1 METAPVPVAGS
12 MRTNETTFAIASS
25 NQSGPVLDES
35 LSKRAAPAVSCW
47 RCSQPLETG
56 RGGGR
61 APLASVQCHFP
72 HLALCS
78 TILPADFPSATD
90 A

>member
-1 METAPVPVAGS
+1 MTKVFPNERRPQCPVG
-12 MRTNETTFAIASS
+12 
-25 NQSGPVLDES
+25 
-35 LSKRAAPAVSCW
+35 AALG
-47 RCSQPLETG
+47 PLETG

-61 APLASVQCHFP
+61 APLARVQCHFP
-72 HLALCS
+72 HLALGS